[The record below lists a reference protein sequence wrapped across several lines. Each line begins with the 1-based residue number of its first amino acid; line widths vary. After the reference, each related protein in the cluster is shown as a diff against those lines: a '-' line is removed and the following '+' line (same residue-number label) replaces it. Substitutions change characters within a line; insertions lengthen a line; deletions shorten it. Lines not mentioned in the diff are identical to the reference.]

1 MFTIKLTDAKL
12 FNNLISVVSE
22 FVTEATFSVEKE
34 GLKLVAIDPAN
45 ISMITLNILPSAFG
59 EYTVSENT
67 EITLNLESLR
77 SALKRARPSDIIT
90 LTPAENKLN
99 VALTGEINKR
109 VSIPLLEKAA
119 AERKEQKFEFK
130 SQIDLTSAGFKE
142 FIEDAGVVSDA
153 VTFEAESTK
162 FVISSGDTGSKV
174 RIDLDPTND
183 SVVNFKV
190 QEKSRSIYSVTYL
203 KKIAKATTISDVA
216 SMQFATDYPLK
227 IEFKAVDRCVL
238 SFVLAPRIE
247 NR

>member
-109 VSIPLLEKAA
+109 FHFLRRQQQKEKN
-119 AERKEQKFEFK
+119 RNLNLNLR
-130 SQIDLTSAGFKE
+130 LT
-142 FIEDAGVVSDA
+142 
-153 VTFEAESTK
+153 
-162 FVISSGDTGSKV
+162 
-174 RIDLDPTND
+174 
-183 SVVNFKV
+183 
-190 QEKSRSIYSVTYL
+190 
-203 KKIAKATTISDVA
+203 
-216 SMQFATDYPLK
+216 
-227 IEFKAVDRCVL
+227 
-238 SFVLAPRIE
+238 
-247 NR
+247 